1 MREFERR
8 PFLPKRYDYY
18 KYHDCG
24 ANCDYY
30 GSNYNYNFD
39 YDYYSAN
46 YDYDYYSDNYD
57 NDYYIANY
65 DNYCSADFDNYNF
78 ISSSLLFDGLFV
90 EPIFQRVLV

>member
-24 ANCDYY
+24 ANYDYY
-30 GSNYNYNFD
+30 GANYDYNFD
-39 YDYYSAN
+39 YDYYGA
-46 YDYDYYSDNYD
+46 NYD
-57 NDYYIANY
+57 NDYYSANY
-65 DNYCSADFDNYNF
+65 DNDYSADFDNHNF